1 MASKIV
7 RQYLSKEEQSSY
19 SGHPSLLSIGKPFPP
34 PVMVLAIVMLLVMVL
49 CMLAMVMVL

>member
-1 MASKIV
+1 MGSKIV